1 MKTQFANKVVLFQ
14 ETLKMTILE
23 YPNTIKHLFLEIVSL
38 YLQARVSFG
47 LTWEITYIVKKL
59 LHLWRNNVF

>member
-1 MKTQFANKVVLFQ
+1 MKTQIANKVVLFQ

-23 YPNTIKHLFLEIVSL
+23 YPNTIKHLFLEIVSS

-47 LTWEITYIVKKL
+47 LTWAITYIVTKTPTLVVK
-59 LHLWRNNVF
+59 